1 MDLVNQ
7 GEGFLTLLKKRNF
20 LRLWLAQLISMTIF
34 NASNYAVLILIDNIT
49 HSTTLIGVA
58 IICFSLPAILFG
70 APAGVFVDHMNK
82 RRVLWA
88 SNMLRAA
95 ATFVF
100 VITLLA
106 DPHLLLPIYLLTFLI
121 SSIGQFFTPA
131 EGSAIP
137 LLVSNEELMPALSLF
152 NVTFMLSQALGYV
165 IFAPIL
171 LNLLPTFKL
180 FGITI
185 DAVIQLYTI
194 ISLLYLVCAVLIML
208 IPSAALQNAPRKNK
222 TGAITAQT
230 IGVMDS
236 VWHEMYQ
243 GWSFVRRNK
252 QLFLAVIQL
261 SFAGVLIL
269 VIGQLA
275 TPIVAQLLKL
285 PSTAMAFVFA
295 PAGIGLV
302 VGSVFMPRITRRLG
316 RSRTIFS
323 GSVALMIATVLLP
336 LLTLLT
342 RTLQPSGWNTNPLL
356 LFLIALCMFAAG
368 VALDFINIPA
378 QTAIQELTPDWIK
391 GRVLALQ
398 LVLYN
403 ACSIPVIL
411 FIGATA
417 DIFGIDRVLYLL
429 SACEIAFGLWG
440 LYYERKHTDQT
451 PPTAEE
457 NSLTQTAPD
466 KIAPSSSQSH

>member
-100 VITLLA
+100 VITLLVE
-106 DPHLLLPIYLLTFLI
+106 PHLLLPIYLLTFLI

-165 IFAPIL
+165 LFAPIL
-171 LNLLPTFKL
+171 LSLLPTFKI

-194 ISLLYLVCAVLIML
+194 ISLLYLACATLILL
-208 IPSAALQNAPRKNK
+208 IPSAALQNAQRKNK
-222 TGAITAQT
+222 TGDITAQT

-236 VWHEMYQ
+236 IWQEMYQ

-285 PSTAMAFVFA
+285 PPTAMAFVFA

-302 VGSVFMPRITRRLG
+302 AGSVFMPRITRRLG

-323 GSVALMIATVLLP
+323 GSVALMVATLLLP

-440 LYYERKHTDQT
+440 LYYERKHPDQT
-451 PPTAEE
+451 PPAAE
-457 NSLTQTAPD
+457 NSPTQTEPD
-466 KIAPSSSQSH
+466 QIAPTSSQSH